1 MRKTTFPALLAAGC
15 KVTLS
20 SDDPPYF
27 WTSLKREYD
36 VAAAH
41 FDMDDKA
48 LTAVTRTAI
57 DAAYVDR
64 KTRAALL
71 ARLGNGR

>member
-1 MRKTTFPALLAAGC
+1 MYVPK
-15 KVTLS
+15 
-20 SDDPPYF
+20 
-27 WTSLKREYD
+27 
-36 VAAAH
+36 H
-41 FDMDDKA
+41 FGMDDKA

-57 DAAYVDR
+57 QAAYVDR